1 MDMGERNKSG
11 EQGLGGYGLAERNAE
26 GYMVLDFAKR
36 IAVFNIYF
44 KKREEPRVMY
54 KRGRRWTDGGLHLM
68 QKMKSERD
76 AKVVTGAYAAG
87 QHR

>member
-1 MDMGERNKSG
+1 M
-11 EQGLGGYGLAERNAE
+11 
-26 GYMVLDFAKR
+26 
-36 IAVFNIYF
+36 AVFNIYF
-44 KKREEPRVMY
+44 KKSEEHRVMY

-76 AKVVTGAYAAG
+76 AKVVTGAYAAE